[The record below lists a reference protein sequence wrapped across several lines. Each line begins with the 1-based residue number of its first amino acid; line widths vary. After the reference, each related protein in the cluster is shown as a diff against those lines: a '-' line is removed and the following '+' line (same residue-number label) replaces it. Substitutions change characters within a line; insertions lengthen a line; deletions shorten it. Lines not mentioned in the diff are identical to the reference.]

1 MESKKNILVVDDS
14 ALMRRLISDIIVSDG
29 RFQVADLAMNGLEA
43 FDLVTRDPKKY
54 DAVLLDINMPK
65 MNGIQFLEQLDK
77 MKLRLKIIIV
87 STLAKEGA
95 AETVRC
101 LELGAFDF
109 VTKPDSY
116 MEARNAAFKQMLLS
130 ALGAATGVDIGIPPK
145 EAARPAAG
153 KASSVRTA
161 ASIAAVTSRALYDV
175 TSAAV
180 KRAPHKNVGAGAKK
194 LVALACSTGGPKAL
208 QSVIP
213 KLPAALDAPVVLVQH
228 MPVGFTKSLADRL
241 NELSQVTVKEAAE
254 GDVLKKGTV
263 YIAQGGSQMRVVRR
277 GGDYVITENADEPAR
292 GGLRP
297 CADIMYES
305 LVESD
310 FDDITCVVL
319 TGMGG
324 DGTLGIKQLNNR
336 KNIYVI
342 AQNEATCTVYGMPRV
357 VAEAGLAD
365 EVVPLDAVAEAIT
378 KNVGVH

>member
-1 MESKKNILVVDDS
+1 MDSKKNILVVDDS
-14 ALMRRLISDIIVSDG
+14 ALMRRLMSDIINSDG
-29 RFQVADLAMNGLEA
+29 RFQVSDLAMNGLEA
-43 FDLVTRDPKKY
+43 FDLVTRNTAKY
-54 DAVLLDINMPK
+54 DAVILDINMPK
-65 MNGIQFLEQLDK
+65 MNGIQFLEKLEK
-77 MKLRLKIIIV
+77 MRIKQKVIVV
-87 STLAKEGA
+87 STVAKEGA

-116 MEARNAAFKQMLLS
+116 MEARNVAFKTLLLS
-130 ALGAATGVDIGIPPK
+130 ALCTATGVDIGIPRTALK
-145 EAARPAAG
+145 
-153 KASSVRTA
+153 KTA
-161 ASIAAVTSRALYDV
+161 ASTSVSGSLASKAADTNYSK
-175 TSAAV
+175 V
-180 KRAPHKNVGAGAKK
+180 KRAPHKAVSSSAKK

-213 KLPAALDAPVVLVQH
+213 FLPAALDAPVVLVQH

-241 NELSQVTVKEAAE
+241 NEMSKVTVKEAAD
-254 GDVLKKGTV
+254 GDVLQKGTV
-263 YIAQGGSQMRVVRR
+263 YIAKGGSQMRVVRR
-277 GGDYVITENADEPAR
+277 SGTYQIALFPDEPAR

-305 LVESD
+305 LTDLD

-324 DGTLGIKQLNNR
+324 DGTLGIKQLNNK

-342 AQNEATCTVYGMPRV
+342 AQNEETCTVYGMPRV
-357 VAEAGLAD
+357 VAEAGLVD
-365 EVVPLDAVAEAIT
+365 EVVPLTAVAEAIT

>member
-1 MESKKNILVVDDS
+1 MDNKKNILVVDDS
-14 ALMRRLISDIIVSDG
+14 ALMRRLISDIINSDG
-29 RFQVADLAMNGLEA
+29 RFQVSDLAMNGLEA
-43 FDLVTRDPKKY
+43 FDFVTRDPKKY
-54 DAVLLDINMPK
+54 EAVLLDINMPK

-77 MKLRLKIIIV
+77 MKIRQKVIVV

-116 MEARNAAFKQMLLS
+116 MEARNEHFKQKLLS
-130 ALGAATGVDIGIPPK
+130 ALGIATGVDIGIPPK
-145 EAARPAAG
+145 EAPKTGVARESKTPAKHSLNISAT
-153 KASSVRTA
+153 K
-161 ASIAAVTSRALYDV
+161 ALYDI
-175 TSAAV
+175 TSSPV
-180 KRAPHKNVGAGAKK
+180 KRAQHKSVSGSAKK

-213 KLPAALDAPVVLVQH
+213 KLPAGLDAPMVLVQH

-241 NELSQVTVKEAAE
+241 NEMSQVNVKEAAE

-263 YIAQGGSQMRVVRR
+263 YIAQGGSQMRVVKR
-277 GGDYVITENADEPAR
+277 GADYVITENADEPAR

-305 LVESD
+305 LLDSD

-324 DGTLGIKQLNNR
+324 DGTLGIKQLNNK

-357 VAEAGLAD
+357 VFEAGLVD
-365 EVVPLDAVAEAIT
+365 EVVPLDAVADAIT

>member
-1 MESKKNILVVDDS
+1 MDNKKNILVVDDS
-14 ALMRRLISDIIVSDG
+14 ALMRRLISDIINSDG
-29 RFQVADLAMNGLEA
+29 RFQVSDLAVNGLEA
-43 FDLVTRDPKKY
+43 FDLVTRDPKRY
-54 DAVLLDINMPK
+54 EAILLDINMPK
-65 MNGIQFLEQLDK
+65 MNGIQFLEQLGK
-77 MKLRLKIIIV
+77 MKIRQKVIVV

-116 MEARNAAFKQMLLS
+116 MEARNDMFRQMLLT
-130 ALGAATGVDIGIPPK
+130 ALGAATGVDIGIPAKDAPK
-145 EAARPAAG
+145 AG
-153 KASSVRTA
+153 AVKGTKTGSGISASK
-161 ASIAAVTSRALYDV
+161 ALYDI
-175 TSAAV
+175 TASPV
-180 KRAPHKNVGAGAKK
+180 KRTPHKSVGGSAKK

-213 KLPAALDAPVVLVQH
+213 KLPGGLDAPMVLVQH
-228 MPVGFTKSLADRL
+228 MPVGFTKSLAERL
-241 NELSQVTVKEAAE
+241 NEMSQVKVKEAAE

-263 YIAQGGSQMRVVRR
+263 YIAQGGSQLRIVKK
-277 GGDYVITENADEPAR
+277 GSDYVITENADEPAR
-292 GGLRP
+292 GGLKP

-305 LVESD
+305 LLDSD

-324 DGTLGIKQLNNR
+324 DGTLGIKQLNNK

-357 VAEAGLAD
+357 VAEAGLVD
-365 EVVPLDAVAEAIT
+365 EVVPLDSVADAIT

>member
-1 MESKKNILVVDDS
+1 MENKKNFLVVDDS
-14 ALMRRLISDIIVSDG
+14 ALMRRLISDIINSDE
-29 RFQVADLAMNGLEA
+29 RFQVSDLAMNGLEA

-54 DAVLLDINMPK
+54 EAILLDINMPK
-65 MNGIQFLEQLDK
+65 MNGIQFLEQLNK
-77 MKLRLKIIIV
+77 MKIRQKVIVV

-116 MEARNAAFKQMLLS
+116 MEARNERFKQRIL
-130 ALGAATGVDIGIPPK
+130 ATVGVATGVDIGIPPK
-145 EAARPAAG
+145 EKPDTSAARPSLIKPSA
-153 KASSVRTA
+153 T
-161 ASIAAVTSRALYDV
+161 RALYDI
-175 TSAAV
+175 TSAPT
-180 KRAPHKNVGAGAKK
+180 KRAAHKNVGNGAKK

-213 KLPAALDAPVVLVQH
+213 KLPAALDAPMVLVQH

-241 NELSQVTVKEAAE
+241 NEMSAINVKEAAE

-277 GGDYVITENADEPAR
+277 GGDYVITENPNEPAR

-305 LVESD
+305 LVDLD
-310 FDDITCVVL
+310 FEDITCVVL

-324 DGTLGIKQLNNR
+324 DGTLGIKQLNNK

-357 VAEAGLAD
+357 VAEAGLVD
-365 EVVPLDAVAEAIT
+365 EVVPLDAVADAIT

>member
-1 MESKKNILVVDDS
+1 MS
-14 ALMRRLISDIIVSDG
+14 
-29 RFQVADLAMNGLEA
+29 DLANNGLEA
-43 FDLVTRDPKKY
+43 FDFVTRDPKKY
-54 DAVLLDINMPK
+54 EAILLDINMPK

-77 MKLRLKIIIV
+77 MKLRQKVIVV

-116 MEARNAAFKQMLLS
+116 MEARNDRFKQKLLA
-130 ALGAATGVDIGIPPK
+130 ALGIATGVDIGIPAKDVPK
-145 EAARPAAG
+145 TGAARDT
-153 KASSVRTA
+153 ASKPTLNLS
-161 ASIAAVTSRALYDV
+161 ASKALYDI
-175 TSAAV
+175 TAAPV
-180 KRAPHKNVGAGAKK
+180 KRAQHRSVGGSSKK

-213 KLPAALDAPVVLVQH
+213 KLPAGLDAPMVLVQH
-228 MPVGFTKSLADRL
+228 MPVGFTKSLAERL
-241 NELSQVTVKEAAE
+241 NEMSQVNVKEAAE

-263 YIAQGGSQMRVVRR
+263 YIAQGGSQMRVVKR
-277 GGDYVITENADEPAR
+277 GGDYVITENSDEPAR
-292 GGLRP
+292 GGLKP

-305 LVESD
+305 LLDSD

-324 DGTLGIKQLNNR
+324 DGTLGIKQLNNK

-357 VAEAGLAD
+357 VAEAGLVD
-365 EVVPLDAVAEAIT
+365 EVVPLDAVADAIT